1 MPKVP
6 AAGSGQVLPMP
17 IKPPEEVYFAMAA
30 AQMDREGRLFEP
42 EPNAL
47 NKKEAPS
54 G

>member
-6 AAGSGQVLPMP
+6 AAGAQVVPMQ
-17 IKPPEEVYFAMAA
+17 KPPEEVYFAMAA
-30 AQMDREGRLFEP
+30 AQMDREGRLFQP
-42 EPNAL
+42 EPDLL